1 MPATPHI
8 EKHFT
13 ATNFVR
19 DVVIGMSDGLTVPFA
34 LAAGISG
41 AVAMNPNATR
51 LVVTAGFA
59 EIAAGSIAMGLGG
72 YLAAKTD
79 EEHYASE
86 HEREVRETYEL
97 HDVEVEEVAKV
108 FREYGMKDEQLA
120 TVVNAIVSDRDR
132 WVEFMMRFELGLEA
146 PDPKRAHRSAGTIAA
161 SYIVGGLIPL
171 GPYMLLGNVLTG
183 LWFSVGITLLALLAF
198 GYVKGHYTGINPWR
212 GGLQTVVTGGL
223 AAAAAFFIARL
234 IS

>member
-1 MPATPHI
+1 
-8 EKHFT
+8 
-13 ATNFVR
+13 
-19 DVVIGMSDGLTVPFA
+19 
-34 LAAGISG
+34 
-41 AVAMNPNATR
+41 
-51 LVVTAGFA
+51 
-59 EIAAGSIAMGLGG
+59 
-72 YLAAKTD
+72 
-79 EEHYASE
+79 
-86 HEREVRETYEL
+86 
-97 HDVEVEEVAKV
+97 
-108 FREYGMKDEQLA
+108 MKDEQLA